1 MENITVIE
9 PTKDKKERTPAQK
22 ASIAKAI
29 ERLTEM
35 RKKKAADK
43 EASEKQTA
51 EKLVNTA
58 ATPSVAVVPPV
69 IKAKRVY
76 KRKDPVLPTILPPLP
91 VPAPIAAPPA
101 PTFDYSKEI
110 ADLKSMVAAL
120 SEKKEKKRKVI
131 IDDSSDEEEVVVV
144 KKPKNV
150 VAAAVEAPAP
160 PKVVKPSL
168 DISLFSR
175 R

>member
-1 MENITVIE
+1 MEDITIIE
-9 PTKDKKERTPAQK
+9 PKDKKERTPAQK

-35 RKKKAADK
+35 RKKKAAEK
-43 EASEKQTA
+43 EASEKQIS

-58 ATPSVAVVPPV
+58 ATPSSGVVAPV

-91 VPAPIAAPPA
+91 IPAAIAPPPA
-101 PTFDYSKEI
+101 PTSAFDYSKDI
-110 ADLKSMVAAL
+110 ADLKNMVAAL
-120 SEKKEKKRKVI
+120 SEKKQKRKVI
-131 IDDSSDEEEVVVV
+131 IEDSSDEEEVVVI

-160 PKVVKPSL
+160 TKVVKPTL

>member
-1 MENITVIE
+1 MEDITVIE
-9 PTKDKKERTPAQK
+9 SKDKKERTPAQK

-35 RKKKAADK
+35 RKKKAAEK
-43 EASEKQTA
+43 EASEKQT
-51 EKLVNTA
+51 EQKLGNTV
-58 ATPSVAVVPPV
+58 ATPPAAVVAPV

-91 VPAPIAAPPA
+91 IPAAIAPPPA
-101 PTFDYSKEI
+101 PTSAFDYSKDI
-110 ADLKSMVAAL
+110 ADLKNMVAAL
-120 SEKKEKKRKVI
+120 SEKKQRRKVI

-150 VAAAVEAPAP
+150 VAAATEVPAP
-160 PKVVKPSL
+160 TKVVKPTL